1 MSIEKQEN
9 GEEDMDNALSLL
21 PYALPYVLPV
31 LGIILLV
38 ILIRASYV
46 KASPDEAL
54 IISGVTKEPRVL
66 LGKAGFKLPFF
77 ERVDRLRVG
86 QIDIDV
92 NTDDYIPTSDFI
104 NVQVEAI
111 AQVAVDYD
119 GPGRQA
125 ALRNFLNKEQ
135 DDIRVPI
142 RKSLEGNLR
151 EIIGTMDLRAICK
164 DKTQFSNEVRNN
176 AEQDMAELGIR
187 ILSFNVQNINDREG
201 LIDDLGI
208 DNTAEIQK
216 TAKIAKAKAARDIA
230 VEEAKARNDADAANV
245 EAETTIAE
253 RNNTL
258 AIRKAELQI
267 SEDTK
272 RAEAEAAFGIQTE
285 VQRKTIET
293 RRQEANIAAREK
305 EIELQEREAQVAEK
319 KLDANVRKKAEAEKY
334 AAQQQADAELYAR
347 QRDAEAQLFEQQ
359 KEAEAVKCAGEAEAE
374 RLRLQGEAEA
384 AAIRAK
390 GDAEAEALSKKADAM
405 KKYGEAAILEMLVNV
420 LPDMAKAV
428 AEPLSSID
436 EVKIIGSNGDGVS
449 NVSGNVPL
457 VLAQTMESVKEATG
471 VDMTEIIRANSYDA
485 KVTRNINVSADSDVA
500 DVVGDVAAAA
510 LATTT
515 GTSDKPTADDAEPDE
530 DVMAQNDSD
539 EAGNEKKSYR
549 SMQR

>member
-1 MSIEKQEN
+1 
-9 GEEDMDNALSLL
+9 MDTPLSL
-21 PYALPYVLPV
+21 LPYVLPV
-31 LGIILLV
+31 LGIILLA
-38 ILIRASYV
+38 IIIGASYV
-46 KASPDEAL
+46 KAPPNEAL
-54 IISGVTKEPRVL
+54 IISGVTKEPRIL

-92 NTDDYIPTSDFI
+92 TTDDYIPTSDFI
-104 NVQVEAI
+104 NVQVEAV
-111 AQVAVDYD
+111 AQVTVDYD
-119 GPGRQA
+119 GAGRQA
-125 ALRNFLNKEQ
+125 ALRNFLNK
-135 DDIRVPI
+135 DADAIREPI

-151 EIIGTMDLRAICK
+151 EIIGTMDLRAICQ

-208 DNTAEIQK
+208 DNTAQIQK
-216 TAKIAKAKAARDIA
+216 NAKIAKAKASRDVAI
-230 VEEAKARNDADAANV
+230 EEAKAQDAADEARV
-245 EAETTIAE
+245 AAETTIAE
-253 RNNTL
+253 RNNEL
-258 AIRKAELQI
+258 AIKKSDLKI

-272 RAEAEAAFGIQTE
+272 RAEAEAAFDIQTE

-305 EIELQEREAQVAEK
+305 EIELQEREAEVAAK
-319 KLDANVRKKAEAEKY
+319 KLDASVRKTAEAEKY
-334 AAQQQADAELYAR
+334 AAQQRADAELYTR

-359 KEAEAVKCAGEAEAE
+359 KAAEAVKCAGEAEAE

-384 AAIRAK
+384 DAIRAK
-390 GDAEAEALSKKADAM
+390 GDAEAESLSKKADAM

-457 VLAQTMESVKEATG
+457 VLAQTMEAVKEATG

-485 KVTRNINVSADSDVA
+485 KVTRNINVSADSNVA
-500 DVVGDVAAAA
+500 DVVGDVAATA
-510 LATTT
+510 LAATTA
-515 GTSDKPTADDAEPDE
+515 TSDKPAADDAGPDE
-530 DVMAQNDSD
+530 DVMVQNASD